1 MEGIPL
7 KPYFEYCK
15 LQKELWVSLIEK
27 VYAKIHGAYQYLV
40 SGCMEEGIYDMTGL
54 TPSKI
59 FIEKSDLR
67 DENKV
72 YEMKAKFFKYS
83 SNEHEED
90 SDNKNKTSSIRN
102 HQPKIFIKNKSMLG

>member
-1 MEGIPL
+1 MRFFKNFAWRYVIIDDRIPCIKVAMEGIPL
-7 KPYFEYCK
+7 KPYFGHCK
-15 LQKELWVSLIEK
+15 LQNEFWVSLIEK
-27 VYAKIHGAYQYLV
+27 AYAKIHGAYQYLV

-72 YEMKAKFFKYS
+72 DEM
-83 SNEHEED
+83 
-90 SDNKNKTSSIRN
+90 
-102 HQPKIFIKNKSMLG
+102 

>member
-1 MEGIPL
+1 
-7 KPYFEYCK
+7 
-15 LQKELWVSLIEK
+15 
-27 VYAKIHGAYQYLV
+27 
-40 SGCMEEGIYDMTGL
+40 MEEGIYDMTGL

-83 SNEHEED
+83 SNEHEKD
-90 SDNKNKTSSIRN
+90 SDNKHKTSSDKKSSA
-102 HQPKIFIKNKSMLG
+102 KIFIKNKSMLGCGFNVYLLNQEQNMSKI